1 MSKTLAQEKR
11 IATIVRRQVT
21 SVLREILSD
30 PDAGLPLRRK
40 TVLRL
45 QQSLQSKKE
54 GKLRELSEVLKK
66 YQR

>member
-1 MSKTLAQEKR
+1 MSKALAQEKK

-21 SVLREILSD
+21 SVLREILGD

-66 YQR
+66 YQH

>member
-1 MSKTLAQEKR
+1 MAKSMVQEKQ
-11 IATIVRRQVT
+11 IAEIVRRQVT

-30 PDAGLPLRRK
+30 PDADLLLSRK
-40 TVLRL
+40 MVLRL

-54 GKLRELSEVLKK
+54 GKLKDLSAVLKQ

>member
-1 MSKTLAQEKR
+1 
-11 IATIVRRQVT
+11 
-21 SVLREILSD
+21 VLREILSD

-54 GKLRELSEVLKK
+54 GKLKELSEVLKK
-66 YQR
+66 YQH

>member
-1 MSKTLAQEKR
+1 MTLTQEKK

-30 PDAGLPLRRK
+30 PDAGLPVRRK
-40 TVLRL
+40 MALLLR
-45 QQSLQSKKE
+45 SSMGSKQE
-54 GKLRELSEVLKK
+54 GKLKELSEVLKQ

>member
-1 MSKTLAQEKR
+1 MRKTLAQEKR
-11 IATIVRRQVT
+11 IATIVRRQVA

-54 GKLRELSEVLKK
+54 GRLKDLPEVLKK
-66 YQR
+66 YQH

>member
-1 MSKTLAQEKR
+1 MTLTQQKR

-40 TVLRL
+40 TALRL

-54 GKLRELSEVLKK
+54 GKLKELSEVLKK
-66 YQR
+66 YQH

>member
-1 MSKTLAQEKR
+1 MTLTQEKR
-11 IATIVRRQVT
+11 IAIIVRRQVT

-40 TVLRL
+40 TALRL
-45 QQSLQSKKE
+45 QASVRSKQE
-54 GKLRELSEVLKK
+54 GKLKELSEVLKQ

>member
-1 MSKTLAQEKR
+1 MTLTQEKK
-11 IATIVRRQVT
+11 IAAIVRRQVT

-30 PDAGLPLRRK
+30 PDSELVLRRK

-45 QQSLQSKKE
+45 QQSLRSKNAGRLKS
-54 GKLRELSEVLKK
+54 LSEVLRK

>member
-1 MSKTLAQEKR
+1 MTLTQEKK

-30 PDAGLPLRRK
+30 PDAGLPLNRK
-40 TVLRL
+40 AALRL
-45 QQSLQSKKE
+45 QASVRAKQE
-54 GKLRELSEVLKK
+54 GNLKELSEVLKQ

>member
-1 MSKTLAQEKR
+1 MTLTQEKK

-30 PDAGLPLRRK
+30 PDAGLSLRRK
-40 TVLRL
+40 TDLRL
-45 QQSLQSKKE
+45 QASVRSKQE
-54 GKLRELSEVLKK
+54 GNLKELSEVLKQ

>member
-1 MSKTLAQEKR
+1 MTLTQEKR
-11 IATIVRRQVT
+11 IAAIVRRQVT

-40 TVLRL
+40 AAIRL
-45 QQSLQSKKE
+45 QASLRSKQE
-54 GKLRELSEVLKK
+54 GKLKELSEVLKQ

>member
-1 MSKTLAQEKR
+1 MAKSMVQEKQ
-11 IATIVRRQVT
+11 IAEIVRRQVA

-30 PDAGLPLRRK
+30 PDVGLPLRKK

-45 QQSLQSKKE
+45 QQSLRSKKE
-54 GKLRELSEVLKK
+54 GKLKDLSEVLKK

>member
-1 MSKTLAQEKR
+1 MTLAQEKR
-11 IATIVRRQVT
+11 IVAIVRRQVT

-40 TVLRL
+40 TALRL

-54 GKLRELSEVLKK
+54 GKLKELSEVLSK
-66 YQR
+66 RSA